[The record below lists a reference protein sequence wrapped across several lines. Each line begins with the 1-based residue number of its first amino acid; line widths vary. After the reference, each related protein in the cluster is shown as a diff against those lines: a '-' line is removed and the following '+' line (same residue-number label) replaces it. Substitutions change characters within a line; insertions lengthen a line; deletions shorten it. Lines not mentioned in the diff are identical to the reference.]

1 MDPKNEIVA
10 SLDKPSKGNCSKEP
24 SITNNEELIKRDSSQ
39 DEMFRKILH
48 TISNGF
54 SKGVGRKMTR
64 LLLFIRNFGSHL
76 ITLNE
81 NGNVVIRNKVIS
93 KTSNLLDLLEACV
106 RGPSNPKLPGYLT
119 FVKALSEI
127 NVPKHFLID
136 GSVSAFDTSKSKCDS
151 YRRKP
156 KIKNWTPY

>member
-10 SLDKPSKGNCSKEP
+10 SLDKPYKSNCSKEP
-24 SITNNEELIKRDSSQ
+24 SITNNAELIKKDSSQ
-39 DEMFRKILH
+39 DEIFRKILH

-64 LLLFIRNFGSHL
+64 LLLFIRNFGSYL

-81 NGNVVIRNKVIS
+81 NGNVVFRNKVIS
-93 KTSNLLDLLEACV
+93 KTSNLLELLEACE

-119 FVKALSEI
+119 FVKALSEK
-127 NVPKHFLID
+127 NVPKHFLVD
-136 GSVSAFDTSKSKCDS
+136 GSVFAFDTSKSKCDS

-156 KIKNWTPY
+156 KIKN

>member
-1 MDPKNEIVA
+1 MA
-10 SLDKPSKGNCSKEP
+10 
-24 SITNNEELIKRDSSQ
+24 
-39 DEMFRKILH
+39 
-48 TISNGF
+48 
-54 SKGVGRKMTR
+54 R

-81 NGNVVIRNKVIS
+81 NGNLVIRNKVIS

-127 NVPKHFLID
+127 NVPKHFLVD
-136 GSVSAFDTSKSKCDS
+136 GSVSAFETSKSKSDS